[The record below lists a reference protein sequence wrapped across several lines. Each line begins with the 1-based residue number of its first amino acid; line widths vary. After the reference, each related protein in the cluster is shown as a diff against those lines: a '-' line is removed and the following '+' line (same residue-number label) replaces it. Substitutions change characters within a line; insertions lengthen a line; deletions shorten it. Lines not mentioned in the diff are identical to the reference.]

1 MIAQLHLNPGNFTSS
16 QAWQVHSPHFL
27 ENRSKD
33 LPDPGDPKSR
43 KVFKVS
49 ILFPTDYVTP
59 QILTCLNPAVWL
71 SHVWNPGSEK
81 TVSGFLSEFCLQTVA
96 TQTGSVSCPNGV
108 QAINPTATRR

>member
-1 MIAQLHLNPGNFTSS
+1 MAGSFTALFRESFKGSAGPRRPEKQEGFQS
-16 QAWQVHSPHFL
+16 QHFF
-27 ENRSKD
+27 S
-33 LPDPGDPKSR
+33 
-43 KVFKVS
+43 
-49 ILFPTDYVTP
+49 TDYVTP

-96 TQTGSVSCPNGV
+96 TQTGSVSCPDGV